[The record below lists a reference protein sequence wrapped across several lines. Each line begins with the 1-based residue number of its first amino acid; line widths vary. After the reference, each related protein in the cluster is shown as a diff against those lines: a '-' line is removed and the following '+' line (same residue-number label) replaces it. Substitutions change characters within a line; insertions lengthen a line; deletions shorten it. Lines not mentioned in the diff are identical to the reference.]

1 MFDKELKLLNIQ
13 KNFYCRLTITAFRI
27 RIILKA
33 VNISIMH
40 KTKIDI
46 TENTREQVVALLQS
60 RLADAIDLKSQAKQ
74 AHWNVKGMNFIA
86 LHELFDQVATE
97 VEVHIDT
104 IAERITTLGGTALGT
119 IRVAAQQ
126 SKLSEYPHEIT
137 DGSSH
142 VEALSGALAEFGK
155 LVRKN
160 IDESAE
166 LGDADTADL
175 FTGVSR
181 EIDKSLWFVEAHLQ

>member
-1 MFDKELKLLNIQ
+1 
-13 KNFYCRLTITAFRI
+13 
-27 RIILKA
+27 
-33 VNISIMH
+33 MH

-46 TENTREQVVALLQS
+46 SKKTREQMVALLQA
-60 RLADAIDLKSQAKQ
+60 RLSDAIDLKSQAKQ

-126 SKLSEYPHEIT
+126 STLSEYPHEIT

-142 VEALSGALAEFGK
+142 VEALSSALAEFGK
-155 LVRKN
+155 AVRKN
-160 IDESAE
+160 IDEADE

-181 EIDKSLWFVEAHLQ
+181 DIDKSLWFVEAHLQ